1 KDGRSRTDGNTLLA
15 LLQGAPGLITFPV
28 AQPAVQH
35 GNIITKNHIKTL
47 DDLWSKPDFGD
58 QHQPALPLL
67 QCYPEGVNIDLRLA
81 AAGNTMQQE
90 GVELVFIQR
99 LTNLLKS
106 LLLLFIQ
113 SIQPGRVIFV
123 AQAQI

>member
-1 KDGRSRTDGNTLLA
+1 RPRTNGYPLLA
-15 LLQGAPGLITFPV
+15 LLQRPPGLIAFPV

-35 GNIITKNHIKTL
+35 DNIIAKNHIKTL
-47 DDLWSKPDFGD
+47 DDLRGESNFGN
-58 QHQPALPLL
+58 QHQPALALL

-81 AAGNTMQQE
+81 TAGNTMQQE

-113 SIQPGRVIFV
+113 GI
-123 AQAQI
+123 